1 MAGSR
6 AKDKQMDYISQQASK
21 HNTALALKPDEFCS
35 SAGCI
40 STVGEEKDESFGCHE
55 YRLAFMMFL
64 LGFCFCFFIGR
75 GLGSLSPCGE

>member
-1 MAGSR
+1 VAGSR

-55 YRLAFMMFL
+55 YRLAFMMYR